1 MVSFMG
7 EKEVTNNMRKGKER
21 IVGYVSRNIKEL
33 IREAVDS
40 GDFASE
46 SDFVSEA
53 VIKLA
58 YEWKAKKERKIA
70 TLE

>member
-1 MVSFMG
+1 MPKKSPVP
-7 EKEVTNNMRKGKER
+7 KKER
-21 IVGYVSRNIKEL
+21 VVGYVSPNVKKMIQ
-33 IREAVDS
+33 EAVEC

-58 YEWKAKKERKIA
+58 YEWQAKREKRIVS
-70 TLE
+70 LE

>member
-1 MVSFMG
+1 MAKRSSVP
-7 EKEVTNNMRKGKER
+7 KKER
-21 IVGYVSRNIKEL
+21 VVGYVSPNIKRM
-33 IREAVDS
+33 IQDAVEC

-58 YEWKAKKERKIA
+58 YEWQAKREKRIVS
-70 TLE
+70 LE